1 MKVWREEVWET
12 EVAGNVRLESIKVRC
27 PSGATPNRQTMTRL
41 AESAGRWL
49 EPVSN
54 DRPRGMVVHDRTRLI
69 D

>member
-1 MKVWREEVWET
+1 
-12 EVAGNVRLESIKVRC
+12 
-27 PSGATPNRQTMTRL
+27 MTRL

-69 D
+69 DRLFHFSFNSST